1 MSRITTAQADVGLDA
16 IIVTSTVY
24 YLGLNTA
31 DPGTTGASEV
41 TGGSYARQ
49 AITFSPA
56 ASAGSKASGGT
67 DAAQSFTGMPVES
80 GGCPY
85 FSIWTASSGG
95 TYLEGGTTSG
105 LSGSISAGSTIDFA
119 SGAVTFTLS

>member
-1 MSRITTAQADVGLDA
+1 MARITVAQADAGLGA
-16 IIVTSTVY
+16 IFNTATTY

-49 AITFSPA
+49 AITFGT
-56 ASAGSKASGGT
+56 ASAGSVASGGT
-67 DAAQSFTGMPVES
+67 SASQSFTGMPLES
-80 GGCPY
+80 SGIPY
-85 FSIWTASSGG
+85 FSIWTASTSG